1 MLNSD
6 LPIKSV
12 ADDMLNRASFAE
24 NLAQTMLDYTVS
36 DGFAIGLYGKWGSG
50 KTSVINMVLE
60 KIEIQASSS
69 IDKPV
74 VLRFNPWLCSDP
86 KQLISQFFKQLS
98 SAMKL
103 KRPKLVH
110 ICNFMNDYA
119 DAFDLANAIPIAGS
133 ILTTIGKILGKKA
146 RAYSETKSGDLQQIK
161 DEIIATLLK
170 EKVKIIV
177 TIDDVDRL
185 SNQEIISVFQLI
197 KSLADFPYTIYL
209 LAFDRDVV
217 VRALSEVQKGDGA
230 EYLEKVIQVPFELPS
245 PNADDIYQVF
255 FTKLNSIIAN
265 FPDEKWDKN
274 YFGILFHLGIK
285 HFLSSVRDV
294 VRFANTYALK
304 YALLKSDTYPIDL
317 IGLTCL
323 QIFEPA
329 IYSKL
334 QLHKEQ
340 LCGGLPTI
348 SNQYEQEKAKIQS
361 AFNAITESASRDKKE
376 SVESILLCLFPK
388 LGILKNNVYYPSRQ
402 YNHYAALNNGSICC
416 SECFDRYFALMLEPN
431 ALPQNFIAHLLF
443 DAPENELLDGIL
455 KINADNKTTRLL
467 DHVNALFQKKK
478 EDTNYSERAKLVFVC
493 LAQQWHLLN
502 DDTEQSFFSM
512 PFSWRFHFTA
522 RTLLTKVPETERFN
536 VVSKT
541 FDNEKVSL
549 STLQILLYDF
559 ESQHNRFTD
568 SDSKTEEKLLT
579 LDEVL
584 SLEIIFIRR
593 TISEFEAEVILDN
606 FDAMGIILM
615 FEKIDIEKA
624 EQYTS
629 KMLRSDL
636 LLAKF
641 ISASVGH
648 GKVMGNS
655 VFSIW
660 YVHRDCIEKYTDIDA
675 AHQKILNFVDTNEFK
690 ALPNKEQQN
699 IVAFLIW
706 MDKQENTVDF
716 DGNITLPTIEKKLK
730 ELLR

>member
-60 KIEIQASSS
+60 KFEMLASSS
-69 IDKPV
+69 IDKPI

-98 SAMKL
+98 SAIKI

-133 ILTTIGKILGKKA
+133 ILMTIGKILGKKA
-146 RAYSETKSGDLQQIK
+146 KAYSETKSGDLQQIR

-265 FPDEKWDKN
+265 FPDEKWDKE
-274 YFGILFHLGIK
+274 YFGTLFHLGIK
-285 HFLSSVRDV
+285 DFFTSVRDV

-329 IYSKL
+329 IYSEL
-334 QLHKEQ
+334 QRHKEQ
-340 LCGGLPTI
+340 LCGGSTPI
-348 SNQYEQEKAKIQS
+348 SNQYEQEKAKIQN
-361 AFNAITESASRDKKE
+361 AFNTITESASRDKKE
-376 SVESILLCLFPK
+376 SIESILLCLFPK
-388 LGILKNNVYYPSRQ
+388 LGILKNNFYSSYRQ
-402 YNHYAALNNGSICC
+402 YNHYTALNNGSICC

-431 ALPQNFIAHLLF
+431 AIPQNLIVHLLF
-443 DAPENELLDGIL
+443 DAPENELLNGIL
-455 KINADNKTTRLL
+455 KFNEDNKTTRLL
-467 DHVNALFQKKK
+467 DHVNALFHKKK
-478 EDTNYSERAKLVFVC
+478 EDADYSERAKLVFVC
-493 LAQQWHLLN
+493 LAQQWHLLD

-512 PFSWRFHFTA
+512 PFSWRLHFTA
-522 RTLLTKVPETERFN
+522 RTLLTKLPEAERFN

-541 FDNEKVSL
+541 FDDEKVSL
-549 STLQILLYDF
+549 STVQILLYDF

-568 SDSKTEEKLLT
+568 SESRTEEKLFT

-584 SLEIIFIRR
+584 YLEEIFKCR
-593 TISEFEAEVILDN
+593 TISEFESGAILDN
-606 FDAMGIILM
+606 VDAMSVIWM
-615 FEKIDIEKA
+615 FEKIDMEEAK
-624 EQYTS
+624 QCTN
-629 KMLRSDL
+629 KMFHSDL
-636 LLAKF
+636 SLAKF

-648 GKVMGNS
+648 GKGMGNS
-655 VFSIW
+655 VFAIW
-660 YVHRDCIEKYTDIDA
+660 NVHKESIEKYIYINA
-675 AHQKILNFVDTNEFK
+675 AYEKMIGFLNSNEFK
-690 ALPNKEQQN
+690 TLADKEQQN
-699 IVAFLIW
+699 IVAFIIS
-706 MDKQENTVDF
+706 MEKRENTMDF
-716 DGNITLPTIEKKLK
+716 DGHITLPSIEKRLK
-730 ELLR
+730 ELVH